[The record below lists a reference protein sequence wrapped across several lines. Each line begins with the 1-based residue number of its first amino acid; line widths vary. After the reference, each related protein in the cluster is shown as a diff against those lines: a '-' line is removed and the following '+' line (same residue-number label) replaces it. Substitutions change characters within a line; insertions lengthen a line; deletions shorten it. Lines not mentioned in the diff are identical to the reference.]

1 MPVIFANAPG
11 KIILFGEHAVVY
23 GQPAIAIPVNQLKAT
38 ARVMPNPQGQT
49 GVVKIQAP
57 QIQLDGLLSDLPE
70 DHPIRAAVHLAF
82 QAASINQPP
91 SFTLHIS
98 STIPIAG
105 GMGSSAAVSVAILRA
120 LTNFFGKPLPPEK
133 ISELAFNVEEIHH
146 GTPSGID
153 NNVIA
158 HQKPVI
164 YRRDQPIDFLLVK
177 GPTHW
182 VIGDTGEKTPTRETV
197 SDVRRQYQAD
207 PELFTAFFEQIG
219 DISTQAQQ
227 GLIDGNLP
235 LLGGLMDQN
244 QRILEKIGVSSS
256 SLEYLIQAAREAGA
270 QGAKL
275 SGGGRGGNMI
285 ALASSS
291 KTADIE
297 AALMDAGAKQV
308 VTTILS
314 KGRET

>member
-1 MPVIFANAPG
+1 MPVIYANAPG

-38 ARVMPNPQGQT
+38 ARIMPNPQGKP
-49 GVVKIQAP
+49 GIVRIQAP
-57 QIQLDGLLSDLPE
+57 QIQLDAFLSDLPE
-70 DHPIRAAVHLAF
+70 DHPIAAAVHLAF
-82 QAASINQPP
+82 QTASINQPP
-91 SFTLHIS
+91 PFTLQLS

-120 LTNFFGKPLPPEK
+120 LTNFFGKPLPPEQ
-133 ISELAFNVEEIHH
+133 ISKLAYTVEEIHH

-158 HQKPVI
+158 HQKPVF
-164 YRRDQPIDFLLVK
+164 YRRDEPIEFLYVK

-197 SDVRRQYQAD
+197 GDIRQKYQAD
-207 PELFTAFFEQIG
+207 PECFNAFFEQIG
-219 DISTQAQQ
+219 DISRQAQQ

-235 LLGGLMDQN
+235 LLGELMDQN
-244 QRILEKIGVSSS
+244 QRLLEKIGVSSPR
-256 SLEYLIQAAREAGA
+256 LEHLIQAARDAGA

-285 ALASSS
+285 ALAPSN
-291 KTADIE
+291 KTADIK

-308 VTTILS
+308 ATTILS
-314 KGRET
+314 KGREA

>member
-38 ARVMPNPQGQT
+38 ARVMPNPQGQP
-49 GVVKIQAP
+49 GVVTIQAP
-57 QIQLDGLLSDLPE
+57 QIQLDASLSDLPE
-70 DHPIRAAVHLAF
+70 DHPIAAAVHLAF
-82 QAASINQPP
+82 QAASIIQPP
-91 SFTLHIS
+91 SFILQIS

-120 LTNFFGKPLPPEK
+120 LTNFFGKPLPPEQ
-133 ISELAFNVEEIHH
+133 ISELAFTVEEFHH

-158 HQKPVI
+158 HQKPVV
-164 YRRDQPIDFLLVK
+164 YRRDQPIEFLSVK

-197 SDVRRQYQAD
+197 ADVRHQYQAD
-207 PELFTAFFEQIG
+207 PDGFSAIFEQIG
-219 DISTQAQQ
+219 NISRQAQK

-244 QRILEKIGVSSS
+244 QRLLERIGVSSPK
-256 SLEYLIQAAREAGA
+256 LEHLIQAARGAGA
-270 QGAKL
+270 GGAKL

-285 ALASSS
+285 ALAPSS

-297 AALMDAGAKQV
+297 AALINAGAKQV
-308 VTTILS
+308 VTTILT
-314 KGRET
+314 KGRES